1 MLGAVTAGLEL
12 GTEVLKLVNSENA
25 RKYLDEII
33 EVKMEI
39 QEEEEK
45 GPMAIDS
52 KIESLYKKL
61 QILLEAVKNEILPT
75 LKPPATVA

>member
-12 GTEVLKLVNSENA
+12 GTEILKLVNTENA
-25 RKYLDEII
+25 RKYRDQII
-33 EVKMEI
+33 ELKKDI
-39 QEEEEK
+39 LEEEEK

-52 KIESLYKKL
+52 KIESHYKEL

-75 LKPPATVA
+75 LKLPAPAA